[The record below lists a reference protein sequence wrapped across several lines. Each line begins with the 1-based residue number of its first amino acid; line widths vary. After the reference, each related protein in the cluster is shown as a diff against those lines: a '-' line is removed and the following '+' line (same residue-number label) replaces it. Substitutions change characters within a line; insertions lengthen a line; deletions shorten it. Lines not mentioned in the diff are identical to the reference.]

1 MTTVLAI
8 TAVHPEATSPSSIR
22 RCLQLMREDFVAHRR
37 DWFSP
42 GFRALCVYR
51 FGQWR
56 MSVRPKALR
65 TPLSLLYRVMYRRIR
80 NRYGIELPYSATVGR
95 RVVIEHQ
102 NCIVIHGD
110 AVIGDDSI
118 IRQGVTLG
126 NRRLDAPHD
135 APRLGNGVNVGAG
148 AKILGAV
155 TIGDGAVIGA
165 NAVVLS
171 DVPAHAIAVGVP
183 ARVVSRNAVEQRDVL
198 DTVGGLE

>member
-1 MTTVLAI
+1 
-8 TAVHPEATSPSSIR
+8 
-22 RCLQLMREDFVAHRR
+22 MREDFVAHRR